1 MIDINH
7 FFKQHEEDIMFVV
20 FTMSIGF
27 LCSILIYIIANFSE
41 QDWKILN
48 DLQKKEVDLSPH
60 TPASRWHFGGE
71 SSLPAERHSECRS
84 AGTPTECPPEVPP
97 EADVWGPNPT
107 SENIENI
114 VDILEH
120 LHSDIT
126 FLKNNEKVLIRKLN
140 YITTKHHLLEKM
152 MKTFNNKTIV
162 TPVENKKKYIV
173 LRSSARL
180 MNMKKINY
188 KE

>member
-1 MIDINH
+1 MININQ
-7 FFKQHEEDIMFVV
+7 FFKQHEEDIMFMI

-27 LCSILIYIIANFSE
+27 FCSILIVGFSSGAS
-41 QDWKILN
+41 
-48 DLQKKEVDLSPH
+48 LSPH
-60 TPASRWHFGGE
+60 TPTSGGTSGGSVGSFGGE
-71 SSLPAERHSECRS
+71 PIGRSLPAERH
-84 AGTPTECPPEVPP
+84 
-97 EADVWGPNPT
+97 

-152 MKTFNNKTIV
+152 MKTFKHKTIV
-162 TPVENKKKYIV
+162 PPVEDKKKYIV
-173 LRSSARL
+173 LRRSARL